1 MKEHL
6 PIPSNSEQRLILK
19 TRELVEET
27 PIRERQNKTPMK
39 LKHTEHL
46 CQNVIKAKRL
56 VLDSCGTDH

>member
-1 MKEHL
+1 M
-6 PIPSNSEQRLILK
+6 
-19 TRELVEET
+19 EET

-56 VLDSCGTDH
+56 VLDSCGTDIKIATCILPEIKTILINLILLLR